1 MMMPTSDELRE
12 VAEAL
17 DDLSGIVL
25 AILNSDIKILL
36 GNKPLDE
43 ESRNVLRD
51 WVSGTEIQDDLRGW
65 ADELDL
71 FQELERDE

>member
-1 MMMPTSDELRE
+1 MMPTSDELRE

>member
-51 WVSGTEIQDDLRGW
+51 WVSGTEMQDDLRGW

>member
-1 MMMPTSDELRE
+1 MMPTSDELRE

-51 WVSGTEIQDDLRGW
+51 WVSGTEMQDDLRGW